1 MYLIRYVVSS
11 CLKRG
16 LFEFMVRSNLP
27 YVEHDVCTKR
37 STCSD
42 DRSRIFFFYPHF
54 GSLLALCQFQLRHR
68 VLAKVNIDGRR
79 METQSAVKLETYVGV
94 KAFSWDFRGNWGKNG
109 GRGLKR
115 KCAPFLG
122 VKVLFIKPTPIST
135 PYPPKYPS
143 NSLCSTKL
151 RLFLKSGWML

>member
-1 MYLIRYVVSS
+1 MSFPLVWNAVYSSLWCGLI
-11 CLKRG
+11 CLMLNMMFVQNAR
-16 LFEFMVRSNLP
+16 LVRTIALAS
-27 YVEHDVCTKR
+27 
-37 STCSD
+37 
-42 DRSRIFFFYPHF
+42 FFYPHF

-79 METQSAVKLETYVGV
+79 METQSAVKLETYFGV
-94 KAFSWDFRGNWGKNG
+94 KAFSGDFRGNWGENG

-122 VKVLFIKPTPIST
+122 VKVLFSKPTPIST
-135 PYPPKYPS
+135 PYPRKYPP
-143 NSLCSTKL
+143 NTLCSTKL